1 MQKPLVQNVATIIHV
16 YATEGIRM
24 DWPMNQS
31 IDYVEADVVD
41 CCTGLLLF
49 VHCLNIADLL
59 SDVAVYLMGNLRES
73 L

>member
-1 MQKPLVQNVATIIHV
+1 
-16 YATEGIRM
+16 
-24 DWPMNQS
+24 MNQS

-59 SDVAVYLMGNLRES
+59 SDVAVYLKGNLRDS

>member
-1 MQKPLVQNVATIIHV
+1 M
-16 YATEGIRM
+16 
-24 DWPMNQS
+24 MNRS

-59 SDVAVYLMGNLRES
+59 SDFAVYLKRILRDS

>member
-1 MQKPLVQNVATIIHV
+1 MATIIHI

-24 DWPMNQS
+24 DWPMNQT

-59 SDVAVYLMGNLRES
+59 SDFAVYLKGILQDS